1 MVIMMQ
7 AVGRIV
13 ITELLEIFSRTT
25 EVHDRIKM
33 INRPSYGITYT
44 VSGRIIYYHNDKR
57 FVSDDKHI
65 ILIPRGA
72 TYEYDCAEPG
82 EFAIMNFR
90 CTDDFQTDEFIRLP
104 LKDAGEFLR
113 GHTELARLHCSVDPF
128 DNMRSLMLAYRILL
142 QLFDSAPESS
152 IHPKLRPALELIERD
167 FADPELNSLR
177 LADSAGVSEVYLR
190 KLFCRY
196 YGVPPMRYLQQFRLN
211 KSMIGLL
218 QSSVSI
224 SEIAL
229 ECGYTNPYHFCR
241 AFKQRTGMTPG
252 EYRRL
257 KSE

>member
-1 MVIMMQ
+1 M
-7 AVGRIV
+7 
-13 ITELLEIFSRTT
+13 
-25 EVHDRIKM
+25 
-33 INRPSYGITYT
+33 
-44 VSGRIIYYHNDKR
+44 
-57 FVSDDKHI
+57 
-65 ILIPRGA
+65 
-72 TYEYDCAEPG
+72 
-82 EFAIMNFR
+82 
-90 CTDDFQTDEFIRLP
+90 
-104 LKDAGEFLR
+104 
-113 GHTELARLHCSVDPF
+113 
-128 DNMRSLMLAYRILL
+128 
-142 QLFDSAPESS
+142 
-152 IHPKLRPALELIERD
+152 IERD

-177 LADSAGVSEVYLR
+177 LAESAGVSEVYLR

-211 KSMIGLL
+211 KSMIRLL